1 MINMNEY
8 KIEKSLFLVKV
19 FFLDGTVK
27 EGSVYLSLQAARH
40 EGHETVSDVLN
51 QKEQFIPINFKDEQ
65 IRLINKTQIIMLSFP
80 LCKGNIEDLMP
91 CYVADVEIDLDNK
104 IQKEG
109 SFVFQLPKHLTRV
122 KDFLNHA
129 DSFVELRIGKEIY
142 LINKDHILSVREK

>member
-51 QKEQFIPINFKDEQ
+51 QKEQFIPINFKEEQ
-65 IRLINKTQIIMLSFP
+65 IRLINKTHIIMMSFP
-80 LCKGNIEDLMP
+80 MCKENIEDLMP
-91 CYVADVEIDLDNK
+91 CYVAEVQINLDNK
-104 IQKEG
+104 TQKEG
-109 SFVFQLPKHLTRV
+109 IFVFQLPKHLTRV

-129 DSFVELRIGKEIY
+129 DSFVELRIDKEIY
-142 LINKDHILSVREK
+142 LINKDHILSIREK